1 MNLTITAALEWAEI
15 ILRQLG
21 APVGHTLD
29 ARTAAPG
36 GEAGT
41 QATKVAFTSRL
52 RIGGDARPGEPT
64 SGQSTGSV
72 VIVLAFDDGSSTSV
86 LLEESM
92 TEAEAVALLAEQ
104 LQESVLEHTGG
115 AAAPP
120 CPGHNHPAAAKV
132 VEGVATWT
140 CPQDSRDRARPI
152 LPARS

>member
-1 MNLTITAALEWAEI
+1 
-15 ILRQLG
+15 
-21 APVGHTLD
+21 
-29 ARTAAPG
+29 
-36 GEAGT
+36 
-41 QATKVAFTSRL
+41 
-52 RIGGDARPGEPT
+52 
-64 SGQSTGSV
+64 
-72 VIVLAFDDGSSTSV
+72 V

-120 CPGHNHPAAAKV
+120 CPGHNHPAAAEV

-140 CPQDSRDRARPI
+140 CPQGSRDRSRPI